1 MIDLTK
7 VKSDIIKQ
15 VREKLTKKYNCKENE
30 ISISFRTDGSL
41 KISIVPDEEFINSLN
56 VKVDVF

>member
-15 VREKLTKKYNCKENE
+15 VREKLTKKYNCKEDE
-30 ISISFRTDGSL
+30 ISISFRADGSL
-41 KISIVPDEEFINSLN
+41 KILIVPDEEFIDSLN